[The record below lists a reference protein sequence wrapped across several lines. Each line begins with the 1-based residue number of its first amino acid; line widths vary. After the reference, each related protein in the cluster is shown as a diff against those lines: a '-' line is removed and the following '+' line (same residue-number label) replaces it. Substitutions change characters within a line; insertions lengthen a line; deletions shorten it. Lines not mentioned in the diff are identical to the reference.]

1 MARKKSKPTKQAGKN
16 SSAPAA
22 PQHAGERVQG
32 YFRKTFKENP
42 KLLTERSNEKIL
54 GLWLDDH
61 PGVAVVPDNV
71 KNGLANLKS
80 ILRRKLGK
88 RGRRRREELATQATA
103 GSTVNES
110 APGIAVAEPDV
121 LELLEIQIDD
131 VLSYAKAQDRNG
143 LAEVIRHLRLARN
156 LVVWQGGKP

>member
-1 MARKKSKPTKQAGKN
+1 K
-16 SSAPAA
+16 
-22 PQHAGERVQG
+22 V
-32 YFRKTFKENP
+32 FKENP
-42 KLLTERSNEKIL
+42 KLLKERSNEKIL

-61 PGVAVVPDNV
+61 PGMEVVPENV

-88 RGRRRREELATQATA
+88 RSRRRQEEQAAQVPA
-103 GSTVNES
+103 GPGVNA
-110 APGIAVAEPDV
+110 APGAAGAEPNV

-131 VLSYAKAQDRNG
+131 VLSYAKAQDRKE